1 MKIREAALYD
11 AEPIAALHAAS
22 WQNTYANV
30 LEKKYLAD
38 LVPLERKALWQQRLS
53 HPRSGQTVF
62 VAAESGQVIGF
73 VCTFIDEHPTLGSYL
88 ENLHVASPAQGHG
101 IGGKLIREAASICS
115 KHATS
120 QKLYLL
126 VNQDNVR
133 AQEFYLNYDAT
144 NAAEAVWNAPDG
156 SAVPAFRFEWP
167 SVIQLVERAATPWR

>member
-11 AEPIAALHAAS
+11 VEPIAALHAAS
-22 WQNTYANV
+22 WQNTYAKV
-30 LEKKYLAD
+30 LKKKYLTD

-53 HPRSGQTVF
+53 QPRSGQRVL
-62 VAAESGQVIGF
+62 VAVASGQVIGF
-73 VCTFIDEHPTLGSYL
+73 VCIFIDENPALGSYL

-101 IGGKLIREAASICS
+101 IGGKLICEAASICA
-115 KHATS
+115 KQAAS

-133 AQEFYLNYDAT
+133 AQDFYLSYGAT

-156 SAVPAFRFEWP
+156 SAVPTFRFEWP
-167 SVIQLVERAATPWR
+167 SVVELAEKAV